1 MFETGKY
8 CHQALVV
15 ILFPTSLLF
24 VFIVT
29 ETSISK
35 EEAVSTSSNS
45 SCVAIKERCLE
56 SQPTNE
62 TPKQYKSMKHDL
74 HAVERDRLL
83 VTDTHQ

>member
-8 CHQALVV
+8 YHQALVV

-35 EEAVSTSSNS
+35 EAVSTSSNS
-45 SCVAIKERCLE
+45 SRVAIKERCLE
-56 SQPTNE
+56 SQPMRPQSSIN
-62 TPKQYKSMKHDL
+62 Q
-74 HAVERDRLL
+74 
-83 VTDTHQ
+83 